1 MSLKQ
6 RLRFLLKHTMI
17 STVGIIGYGHFG
29 KFLHELAQKFYP
41 TVQVRVFSRR
51 AEIDNQTFFSFE
63 ETCQADVVILCG
75 AIREYEDQIKAVIQ
89 HTLPDTVIVDV
100 ATVKKH
106 TSDLLKEHCAGR
118 HFISTHPMFGP
129 ESFKKH
135 GGNINGFRIVVT
147 DYALAND
154 EYQLLKNTL
163 AKAGFLVIE
172 MTADEH
178 DRRLAETLFLTHYVG
193 QSILK
198 AEFGR
203 TAIDT
208 LSFQFLMD
216 AVESVKDDKALF
228 QDVYHFNPYC
238 KDVAKRLHAAQQS
251 VFEALQ

>member
-1 MSLKQ
+1 M
-6 RLRFLLKHTMI
+6 
-17 STVGIIGYGHFG
+17 
-29 KFLHELAQKFYP
+29 
-41 TVQVRVFSRR
+41 
-51 AEIDNQTFFSFE
+51 
-63 ETCQADVVILCG
+63 VILCG
-75 AIREYEDQIKAVIQ
+75 AIREYEEQIKAVVT

-106 TSDLLKEHCAGR
+106 TSELLRAHCNGR

-129 ESFKKH
+129 ESYKKH
-135 GGNINGFRIVVT
+135 GGDVNGFRIVVT

-154 EYQLLKNTL
+154 QYQLLKNTF
-163 AKAGFLVIE
+163 AKIGFLIIE
-172 MTADEH
+172 MSADEH

-198 AEFGR
+198 AGFER
-203 TAIDT
+203 TSIDT

-238 KDVAKRLHAAQQS
+238 KEVAKRLHEAQQS
-251 VFEALQ
+251 VYEALQ